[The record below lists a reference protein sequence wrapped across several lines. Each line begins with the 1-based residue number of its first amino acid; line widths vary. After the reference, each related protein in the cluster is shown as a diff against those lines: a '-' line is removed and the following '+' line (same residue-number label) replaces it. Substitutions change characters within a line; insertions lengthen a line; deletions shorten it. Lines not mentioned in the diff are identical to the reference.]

1 MGITAL
7 VYYLAIIAMTA
18 FYWWHEG
25 RMSAYSEIAMASGV
39 GTEELMD
46 EVARFQEKN

>member
-1 MGITAL
+1 MGYTAL
-7 VYYLAIIAMTA
+7 VYYLSIIAGTA
-18 FYWWHEG
+18 FYWWHKG
-25 RMSAYSEIAMASGV
+25 RTSAYQEIAMASGV